1 MKVRSLLAAFAL
13 LAFAGSLAVGG
24 ADEKKGK
31 ETASKAAMD
40 EKAMMEAW
48 AKFATPGESHKS
60 LETLVG
66 TWDTKVKMWIQPG
79 APPQESQGTSENRMT
94 LGGRFLEQRYEGTFM
109 GGAFSGI
116 GYTGYDNFKKK
127 YVGTWMDTAGT
138 SMMNSTGTA
147 DGSGKMMTFTG
158 TMDDIQSGKT
168 QPYTQKLAIV
178 DNDHHTFEMWGPD
191 PAGKQYKVMEIHY
204 TKKK

>member
-1 MKVRSLLAAFAL
+1 MKTRSLLAAFAL
-13 LAFAGSLAVGG
+13 LAFAGGLAAGA

-48 AKFATPGESHKS
+48 AKFATPSEGHKS
-60 LETLVG
+60 FETLVG
-66 TWDTKVKMWIQPG
+66 TWDTKVKMWMQPD

-138 SMMNSTGTA
+138 SMSNSTGTA

-158 TMDDIQSGKT
+158 TMDDVQSGKT
-168 QPYTQKLAIV
+168 QPFTQKLAIV

-204 TKKK
+204 TRKK